1 MCLRYSFSKYCMLSS
16 FIPSKSKRG
25 WDIIFKGSFW
35 HFFVLLIFC
44 EKASASEGCITMTR
58 VWRHCV
64 LCSAPTGFQG
74 RHRRWDRVQH
84 LRGPQVGPS
93 QSAGGALELGR
104 EEPPEMDKGDR
115 ATLGN
120 SGQHFLFRS
129 GDTHLLP
136 CEQTPPLTP
145 LESCLKSPA
154 SEDRHPHSFH
164 LRKKA
169 SETHNRAERGSSLSE
184 QLPNPHPKSKIQW
197 QS

>member
-35 HFFVLLIFC
+35 NFFVLLIFC

-64 LCSAPTGFQG
+64 LCSAPTGFPG

-93 QSAGGALELGR
+93 QSAGGALELEGR
-104 EEPPEMDKGDR
+104 ASRDGQGGQGHARQQRTAFSVQKRRHSPSSSWTD
-115 ATLGN
+115 TSTHSLGKL
-120 SGQHFLFRS
+120 S
-129 GDTHLLP
+129 
-136 CEQTPPLTP
+136 EK
-145 LESCLKSPA
+145 SCLRKQAPPFIPSQKKS
-154 SEDRHPHSFH
+154 
-164 LRKKA
+164 
-169 SETHNRAERGSSLSE
+169 
-184 QLPNPHPKSKIQW
+184 QW
-197 QS
+197 NA